1 MAMKIVQWAKYY
13 PPEWGGMERVTH
25 DLAAGFAA
33 QGMDSAVVAFTNT
46 GVRRSEDWDGVRILR
61 HRSGARLD
69 TQPLSAGWV
78 VDAVREG
85 SGAAAVI
92 AHAPNL
98 LILLPMLALWVGG
111 LFRRNRPRRILFW
124 HSDIVGKGIWGI
136 TARPVEWL
144 LASLSDVIVATS
156 PPYAARSP
164 ILSRF
169 ARRTV
174 IVPLGIDPPEAAA
187 AAEAPP
193 PPLPRDIAAFVGD
206 RPFALSV
213 GRLVPYKGFAP
224 LIDAFARLPAS
235 MALVIVGQGPLRD
248 PLRAAIDSADAADRI
263 RLVGS
268 VDHDALTTLYRH
280 CTCLV
285 MASTQ
290 RSEAFGMVL
299 VEAMS
304 HARPLVVSNI
314 AGSGVPWVAGDD
326 GAARIIPVGDP
337 AAMAE
342 AIAALLT
349 DPVLAAEMGRTARR
363 RFDAHFTRSAM
374 VRAVTLLL
382 TPKDG
387 SG

>member
-1 MAMKIVQWAKYY
+1 MKVIQWAKYY
-13 PPEWGGMERVTH
+13 PPEWGGMERVTR
-25 DLAAGFAA
+25 DLAEGFAEM
-33 QGMDSAVVAFTNT
+33 GMESVVVAFTNADT
-46 GVRRSEDWDGVRILR
+46 RRRDTVAGVEIRR
-61 HRSGARLD
+61 HRSLFRFD
-69 TQPLSAGWV
+69 TQPVAPGWAI
-78 VDAVREG
+78 DAIRMAR
-85 SGAAAVI
+85 GADAVI

-98 LILLPMLALWVGG
+98 LILFPMLLLWVRGLLGG
-111 LFRRNRPRRILFW
+111 TRPRRILFW

-136 TARPVEWL
+136 AARPVEWL

-156 PPYAARSP
+156 PPYAAHSP

-169 ARRTV
+169 ARRTA
-174 IVPLGIDPPEAAA
+174 IVPLGIDPPEVAA
-187 AAEAPP
+187 AAEPA
-193 PPLPRDIAAFVGD
+193 PPLPPNIAAFIGD

-235 MALVIVGQGPLRD
+235 MALVIVGQGPLHD
-248 PLRAAIDSADAADRI
+248 PLRAAIDSAGAADRI
-263 RLVGS
+263 RLLGS
-268 VDHDALTTLYRH
+268 VDHDALTALYRR

-304 HARPLVVSNI
+304 HARPLVVGDI

-326 GAARIIPVGDP
+326 GAARITPVGDP

-349 DPVLAAEMGRTARR
+349 DPALAARMGRTARH